1 MSPPEPDCLFCTL
14 VREGEHVATAPGV
27 VAIRDI
33 APRAP
38 THLLVIP
45 ERHVESLRDIAEF
58 SADELK
64 RMLDFIAETAANAG
78 LDDYRVIV
86 NVGAEAGQTVLHLHW
101 HILGGRSLGG
111 MG

>member
-1 MSPPEPDCLFCTL
+1 MGAVPDCLFCRL
-14 VREGEHVATAPGV
+14 YREGDHVAAAPGV

-45 ERHVESLRDIAEF
+45 ERHIESLRDISDF
-58 SADELK
+58 PPDEAK
-64 RMLDFIAETAANAG
+64 AMLDFIAETAANAG
-78 LDDYRVIV
+78 LGDYRVIV
-86 NVGAEAGQTVLHLHW
+86 NVGPGAGQTVFHLHW

>member
-1 MSPPEPDCLFCTL
+1 MQHADCLFCRL
-14 VREGEHVATAPGV
+14 YREGDHVAAARGV
-27 VAIRDI
+27 VAIQDI

-45 ERHVESLRDIAEF
+45 ERHIESFHDISEF
-58 SADELK
+58 PPDEAK
-64 RMLDFIAETAANAG
+64 GMLDFIARTAAEFG

-86 NVGAEAGQTVLHLHW
+86 NVGAGAGQTVFHLHW
-101 HILGGRSLGG
+101 HILGGRRLGA

>member
-1 MSPPEPDCLFCTL
+1 MSPPDCLFCQL
-14 VREGEHVATAPGV
+14 YREGDHIASAPGV

-45 ERHVESLRDIAEF
+45 ERHIETFRDIAELRP
-58 SADELK
+58 DEAK
-64 RMLDFIAETAANAG
+64 EMLDFIAKTAAASG

-86 NVGAEAGQTVLHLHW
+86 NSGAGAGQTVFHLHW
-101 HILGGRSLGG
+101 HILGGRSLGA

>member
-1 MSPPEPDCLFCTL
+1 MSADCLFCTL
-14 VREGEHVATAPGV
+14 FREGEHLAAAEGV
-27 VAIRDI
+27 VAVRDI

-45 ERHVESLRDIAEF
+45 ERHVESLRDVADF
-58 SADELK
+58 SADESK
-64 RMLDFIAETAANAG
+64 RMLDFIATTAANAG

-86 NVGAEAGQTVLHLHW
+86 NVGAGAGQTVFHLHW

>member
-1 MSPPEPDCLFCTL
+1 MANAECLFCKL
-14 VREGEHVATAPGV
+14 YREGDHVAAAQGV
-27 VAIRDI
+27 VAIQDI

-45 ERHVESLRDIAEF
+45 ERHIDTFRDISELAP
-58 SADELK
+58 DEAK
-64 RMLDFIAETAANAG
+64 RMLDFIARTAAEAG

-86 NVGAEAGQTVLHLHW
+86 NVGADAGQTVFHLHW
-101 HILGGRSLGG
+101 HILGGRGLGG

>member
-1 MSPPEPDCLFCTL
+1 LSQPDCLFCKL
-14 VREGEHVATAPGV
+14 YREGDHIAAAPGV

-38 THLLVIP
+38 SHLLVIP
-45 ERHVESLRDIAEF
+45 ERHIETFRDIAEF
-58 SADELK
+58 RPDETK
-64 RMLDFIAETAANAG
+64 EMLDFIAKTAAEAG

-86 NVGAEAGQTVLHLHW
+86 NVGAGAGQTVFHLHW
-101 HILGGRSLGG
+101 HILGGRSLGA

>member
-1 MSPPEPDCLFCTL
+1 
-14 VREGEHVATAPGV
+14 

-38 THLLVIP
+38 THVLVIP
-45 ERHVESLRDIAEF
+45 ERHIESLRDIGAFEPAE
-58 SADELK
+58 AK
-64 RMLDFIAETAANAG
+64 QMLDFIAKTAAESG

-86 NVGAEAGQTVLHLHW
+86 NVGEGAGQTVFHLHW
-101 HILGGRSLGG
+101 HILGGRLLGG